1 MITSNSGINRK
12 RKRGIETARSI
23 LDASAEL
30 FAQRGF
36 SGVTVREIAD
46 LAGIRESSI
55 YNHFSSKAE
64 ILETLYQ
71 QFIREVPST
80 RPSDAELEAMLAI
93 MEPEEIFKAILFH
106 VGQNVKGTLSNI
118 AMIINL
124 EKFKDAHAA
133 ELYYRY
139 VVREPANYYERLIEK
154 MITRGMVRPVDARLI
169 AEQYNYVS
177 IALTKEY
184 IMAQSG
190 LADVHEVVAYMIRTL
205 RFFCS
210 LMKKSGT
217 SSYETEQI
225 DPLAR

>member
-1 MITSNSGINRK
+1 MTASDSGMNHK

-36 SGVTVREIAD
+36 SGVSVREIAS

-64 ILETLYQ
+64 ILESLYQ
-71 QFIREVPST
+71 EFIREVPGT
-80 RPSDAELEAMLAI
+80 RPSDEALDAMLAI
-93 MEPEEIFKAILFH
+93 MEPEEVFKAILFH

-139 VVREPANYYERLIEK
+139 VVREPATYYERLIEK
-154 MITRGMVRPVDARLI
+154 MIARGMVRPVDARLI

-205 RFFCS
+205 KFFCS
-210 LMKKSGT
+210 LMKKCGE
-217 SSYETEQI
+217 SSYETEQT
-225 DPLAR
+225 DPAAR

>member
-1 MITSNSGINRK
+1 MTASDSGMNHK

-36 SGVTVREIAD
+36 SGVSVREIAS

-64 ILETLYQ
+64 ILESLYQ
-71 QFIREVPST
+71 EFIREVPGT
-80 RPSDAELEAMLAI
+80 RPSDEALDAMLAI
-93 MEPEEIFKAILFH
+93 MEPEEVFKAILFH

-139 VVREPANYYERLIEK
+139 VVREPATYYERLIEK
-154 MITRGMVRPVDARLI
+154 MIARGMVRPVDARLI

-190 LADVHEVVAYMIRTL
+190 LADVHEVVAYMSRTL
-205 RFFCS
+205 KFF
-210 LMKKSGT
+210 
-217 SSYETEQI
+217 
-225 DPLAR
+225 

>member
-1 MITSNSGINRK
+1 MTASDSSMNHK

-36 SGVTVREIAD
+36 SGVSVREIAS

-64 ILETLYQ
+64 ILESLYQ
-71 QFIREVPST
+71 EFIREVPGT
-80 RPSDAELEAMLAI
+80 RPSDEALDAMLAI
-93 MEPEEIFKAILFH
+93 MEPEEVFKAILFH

-139 VVREPANYYERLIEK
+139 VVSEPATYYERLIEK
-154 MITRGMVRPVDARLI
+154 MIARGMVRPVDARLI

-184 IMAQSG
+184 IMAQYG
-190 LADVHEVVAYMIRTL
+190 LADVREVVHYMIRTL
-205 RFFCS
+205 EFFCG
-210 LMKKSGT
+210 LMRSGNGAP
-217 SSYETEQI
+217 YETKEKN
-225 DPLAR
+225 PLS

>member
-1 MITSNSGINRK
+1 MTASDSGMNHK

-36 SGVTVREIAD
+36 SGVSVREIAS

-64 ILETLYQ
+64 ILESLYQ
-71 QFIREVPST
+71 EFIREVPGT
-80 RPSDAELEAMLAI
+80 RPSDEELDAMLAI
-93 MEPEEIFKAILFH
+93 MEPEEVFKAILFH

-139 VVREPANYYERLIEK
+139 VVREPATYYERLIEK
-154 MITRGMVRPVDARLI
+154 MIARGMVRPVDARLI
-169 AEQYNYVS
+169 AEQYNYIS
-177 IALTKEY
+177 ITLTKEY

-210 LMKKSGT
+210 LMKKSGE
-217 SSYETEQI
+217 SSYETEQTN
-225 DPLAR
+225 PPAR